1 MNKLI
6 KVISAIV
13 SQYGVDIVT
22 EDRFVNILR
31 DLYPDRDH
39 PEKFDILKAIVDEGV
54 SLDMLSNCR
63 AISAKSFLEKHARIL
78 SRKYGYESH
87 NIIQV
92 LGSLCI
98 GSGCITADEYQSA
111 FRQSSPQPL
120 PSKPIGNP
128 KPSKNTQPS
137 KPTSPDNPVTFRSIL
152 ALIWSFLGMCAI
164 PYAYLT
170 LLSNGWWPFWAVAA
184 LAVLYFF
191 TIIMSGFLMNEYE
204 DFEFNGI
211 NHFILGAYICISLF
225 AILFILIG
233 PFICYWTRNSLGM
246 FYGYYRFYLTESPTI
261 LTLALSIICCL
272 FAGALASVPI
282 DRFIHADNPKF
293 FLRGALLVAITI
305 IILHIFVFALPL
317 KEKLH
322 YERLYQNEVERVE
335 QERLR
340 ISELKKE
347 RSAKKMDLSFMDF
360 YLGQD
365 FKQSLAILN
374 DVKDYKSVETGNM
387 DNLSYG
393 LIMDS
398 LRYDPIINRVARA
411 NTLWDND
418 EAKIYLFSNNDKLVA
433 IELTTKHYIDSVVAI
448 YSKKY
453 GEPEYEPK
461 MEVSYPY
468 YYGIEYSVQDPFEP
482 ISVSESHN
490 YSWTFMNSQ
499 IRVSSSS
506 TYSDTHVLYI
516 DHECEALLGKW
527 VAEQAI
533 KRQEQQ
539 RKEDSIARQAAEAE
553 RQRLNKERLEKKQN
567 HEKSI
572 KQI

>member
-1 MNKLI
+1 MNELI
-6 KVISAIV
+6 KEISTIV
-13 SQYGVDIVT
+13 SQYGTDIVT
-22 EDRFVNILR
+22 EERFVNILK

-39 PEKFDILKAIVDEGV
+39 PEKFDILKAIVADG
-54 SLDMLSNCR
+54 
-63 AISAKSFLEKHARIL
+63 ISAVMYTDCDATTVKSFLEKKAGFL
-78 SRKYGYESH
+78 SRKYGFDSAD
-87 NIIQV
+87 IKQV
-92 LGSLCI
+92 LASLCI
-98 GSGCITADEYQSA
+98 GCGILTINEYNLA
-111 FRQSSPQPL
+111 IKPNSSKPS
-120 PSKPIGNP
+120 PSKPQVKQ
-128 KPSKNTQPS
+128 KPSRSPQPS
-137 KPTSPDNPVTFRSIL
+137 KPSFHDNPVTLRSIL

-164 PYAYLT
+164 PYAYLA
-170 LLSNGWWPFWAVAA
+170 LLSNGWWPFWAIAAVA
-184 LAVLYFF
+184 VIYFF
-191 TIIMSGFLMNEYE
+191 TIIMSGFLMNEDE
-204 DFEFNGI
+204 DFEFKGI
-211 NHFILGAYICISLF
+211 NQFILGAYICISLC

-272 FAGALASVPI
+272 FAGALAWQPI
-282 DRFIHADNPKF
+282 EQFIHADNPKN

-305 IILHIFVFALPL
+305 IILHIFFFALPL
-317 KEKLH
+317 NEKSH

-365 FKQSLAILN
+365 FQQSLAILN

-387 DNLSYG
+387 DNLPYG

-398 LRYDPIINRVARA
+398 LSYDPIINRVACA

-433 IELTTKHYIDSVVAI
+433 IEMTTKHDIDSVVAI
-448 YSKKY
+448 YSEKY
-453 GEPEYEPK
+453 GEPEYEPR
-461 MEVSYPY
+461 
-468 YYGIEYSVQDPFEP
+468 IFEP
-482 ISVSESHN
+482 TSESHN

-516 DHECEALLGKW
+516 DHECDVLLGKW
-527 VAEQAI
+527 VAEQSI

-539 RKEDSIARQAAEAE
+539 RKEDSARQKAAEIE
-553 RQRLNKERLEKKQN
+553 RQRLEKERLEKKQN
-567 HEKSI
+567 HEKSV

>member
-6 KVISAIV
+6 KEISTIV
-13 SQYGVDIVT
+13 SQYGTDIVT
-22 EDRFVNILR
+22 EERFVNILK

-39 PEKFDILKAIVDEGV
+39 PEKFDILKAIIADG
-54 SLDMLSNCR
+54 
-63 AISAKSFLEKHARIL
+63 ISADMYTDCDATTVKSFLEKKAGFL
-78 SRKYGYESH
+78 SRKYGFDSAD
-87 NIIQV
+87 IKQV
-92 LGSLCI
+92 LASLCI
-98 GSGCITADEYQSA
+98 GCGILTINEYNLA
-111 FRQSSPQPL
+111 IKPNSSKPS
-120 PSKPIGNP
+120 PSKPQVKQ
-128 KPSKNTQPS
+128 KPSRSPQPS
-137 KPTSPDNPVTFRSIL
+137 KPSFHDNPVTLRSII

-191 TIIMSGFLMNEYE
+191 TILMSGFFMNENE
-204 DFEFNGI
+204 VIEFEEI
-211 NHFILGAYICISLF
+211 NSYILGAYACVSLF
-225 AILFILIG
+225 AILFILVG
-233 PFICYWTRNSLGM
+233 PFLCHWTRNSLEM
-246 FYGYYRFYLTESPTI
+246 FYGYFGFNIWRWESPTI
-261 LTLALSIICCL
+261 LTLALCIICCL
-272 FAGALASVPI
+272 IAGSFLWLVIEKIP
-282 DRFIHADNPKF
+282 ADNPKGF
-293 FLRGALLVAITI
+293 FRGALIVTAVL
-305 IILHIFVFALPL
+305 ILSHVIFIALPL
-317 KEKLH
+317 NEKSH

-433 IELTTKHYIDSVVAI
+433 IEITTKHDIDSIVAI
-448 YSKKY
+448 YSEKY
-453 GEPEYEPK
+453 GEPEYEPE
-461 MEVSYPY
+461 MEVSFPY
-468 YYGIEYSVQDPFEP
+468 YYDSDYNITNPYEST
-482 ISVSESHN
+482 SESHN

-499 IRVSSSS
+499 IRISSSS

-516 DHECEALLGKW
+516 DHECEILLGKW

>member
-6 KVISAIV
+6 QEISAIV
-13 SQYGVDIVT
+13 SKYGVDIVT
-22 EDRFVNILR
+22 EERFVNILK

-39 PEKFDILKAIVDEGV
+39 PEKFDILKAIVADG
-54 SLDMLSNCR
+54 
-63 AISAKSFLEKHARIL
+63 ISADMYTDCDATTVKSFLEKKAGFL
-78 SRKYGYESH
+78 SRKYGFDSAD
-87 NIIQV
+87 IKQV
-92 LGSLCI
+92 LASLCI
-98 GSGCITADEYQSA
+98 GCCILTINEYNLA
-111 FRQSSPQPL
+111 IKPNSSKPS
-120 PSKPIGNP
+120 PSKPQVKQ
-128 KPSKNTQPS
+128 KPSRSPQPS
-137 KPTSPDNPVTFRSIL
+137 KPSFHDNPVTLRSIL

-164 PYAYLT
+164 PYAYLA
-170 LLSNGWWPFWAVAA
+170 LLSNGWWPFWAIAAVA
-184 LAVLYFF
+184 VIYFF
-191 TIIMSGFLMNEYE
+191 TIIMSGFLMNEDE
-204 DFEFNGI
+204 DFEFKGI
-211 NHFILGAYICISLF
+211 NQFILGAYICISLC

-261 LTLALSIICCL
+261 LTFALSIICCL
-272 FAGALASVPI
+272 FAVALAWVPI
-282 DRFIHADNPKF
+282 DRFIHADNPKN
-293 FLRGALLVAITI
+293 FLRGALMVLITI
-305 IILHIFVFALPL
+305 TILHIFFFALPL
-317 KEKLH
+317 NEKSH
-322 YERLYQNEVERVE
+322 YERLYQKEVERVE

-340 ISELKKE
+340 ITELKKE

-374 DVKDYKSVETGNM
+374 DVKDYKSVKTGNM
-387 DNLSYG
+387 DDLSYG

-418 EAKIYLFSNNDKLVA
+418 EVKIYLFSNNDKLVA
-433 IELTTKHYIDSVVAI
+433 IEMITNHDIDSVVAI
-448 YSKKY
+448 YSEKY
-453 GEPEYEPK
+453 GVPEYEPR
-461 MEVSYPY
+461 
-468 YYGIEYSVQDPFEP
+468 IFEP
-482 ISVSESHN
+482 TSESHN

-516 DHECEALLGKW
+516 DHECDVLLGKW
-527 VAEQAI
+527 VAEQSI
-533 KRQEQQ
+533 KRQEQR
-539 RKEDSIARQAAEAE
+539 RKEDSARQKAAEIE
-553 RQRLNKERLEKKQN
+553 RQRLEKERLEKKQN

>member
-6 KVISAIV
+6 KEISTIV
-13 SQYGVDIVT
+13 SQYGTDIVT
-22 EDRFVNILR
+22 EERFVNILK

-39 PEKFDILKAIVDEGV
+39 PEKFDILKAIIADG
-54 SLDMLSNCR
+54 
-63 AISAKSFLEKHARIL
+63 ISADMYTDCDATTVKSFLEKKAGFL
-78 SRKYGYESH
+78 SRKYGFDSAD
-87 NIIQV
+87 IKQV
-92 LGSLCI
+92 LASLCI
-98 GSGCITADEYQSA
+98 GCGILTINEYNLA
-111 FRQSSPQPL
+111 IKPNSSKPS
-120 PSKPIGNP
+120 PSKPQVKQ
-128 KPSKNTQPS
+128 KPSRSPQPS
-137 KPTSPDNPVTFRSIL
+137 KPSFHDNPVTLRSIL

-164 PYAYLT
+164 PYAYLA

-184 LAVLYFF
+184 LAILYFF
-191 TIIMSGFLMNEYE
+191 TILMSGFLMNEDE
-204 DFEFNGI
+204 DFEFKGI
-211 NHFILGAYICISLF
+211 NQFILGAYICISLC

-272 FAGALASVPI
+272 FAGALAWQPI
-282 DRFIHADNPKF
+282 EQFIHADNPKN

-305 IILHIFVFALPL
+305 IILHIFFFALPL
-317 KEKLH
+317 NEKSH

-387 DNLSYG
+387 DNLPYG

-398 LRYDPIINRVARA
+398 LRYDPIINRVACA

-433 IELTTKHYIDSVVAI
+433 IEMTTKHDIDSVVAI
-448 YSKKY
+448 YSEKY
-453 GEPEYEPK
+453 GEPEYEPR

-468 YYGIEYSVQDPFEP
+468 YHGSEYSIQDPFEP
-482 ISVSESHN
+482 TSESQN
-490 YSWTFMNSQ
+490 YSWTFMTNQ

-516 DHECEALLGKW
+516 DHECEVLLGKW

>member
-6 KVISAIV
+6 QEISSIV

-22 EDRFVNILR
+22 EERFVNILK

-39 PEKFDILKAIVDEGV
+39 PEKFDIFKAIVDEGV
-54 SLDMLSNCR
+54 SSDMLLNCS
-63 AISAKSFLEKHARIL
+63 ATSAKSFLEKQARIL

-87 NIIQV
+87 DIIQV
-92 LGSLCI
+92 LGCLCI
-98 GSGCITADEYQSA
+98 GSGCITADEYQTATRPS
-111 FRQSSPQPL
+111 RPKPL
-120 PSKPIGNP
+120 PSKPQVKP
-128 KPSKNTQPS
+128 KPSKNTQPT
-137 KPTSPDNPVTFRSIL
+137 KPTFSDNPVTLRSII

-191 TIIMSGFLMNEYE
+191 TILMSGFFMNENE
-204 DFEFNGI
+204 VIEFEEI
-211 NHFILGAYICISLF
+211 NSYILGAYACVSLF
-225 AILFILIG
+225 AILFILVG
-233 PFICYWTRNSLGM
+233 PFLCHWTRNSLEM
-246 FYGYYRFYLTESPTI
+246 FYGYFGFNIWRWESPTI
-261 LTLALSIICCL
+261 LTLALCIICCL
-272 FAGALASVPI
+272 IAGSFLWLVIEKIP
-282 DRFIHADNPKF
+282 ADNPKGF
-293 FLRGALLVAITI
+293 FRGALIVTAVL
-305 IILHIFVFALPL
+305 ILSHVIFIALPL
-317 KEKLH
+317 NEKLH
-322 YERLYQNEVERVE
+322 YERLYQNEVEHVE

-433 IELTTKHYIDSVVAI
+433 IEMTTKHDIDSIVAI
-448 YSKKY
+448 YSEKY
-453 GEPEYEPK
+453 GEPEYEPE
-461 MEVSYPY
+461 MEVSFPY
-468 YYGIEYSVQDPFEP
+468 YYDSDYNITNPYEST
-482 ISVSESHN
+482 SESHN

-499 IRVSSSS
+499 IRISSSS

-516 DHECEALLGKW
+516 DHECEILLGKW